1 MSPMT
6 SQSSNVSHKLQRRLC
21 DAEFEGTER
30 RGTIRA
36 VEGQMTEIPL
46 QPAYGSSSLTS
57 HTSLYVNN
65 MYVDYT

>member
-30 RGTIRA
+30 RGTVRA

-46 QPAYGSSSLTS
+46 QPHHSLTS
-57 HTSLYVNN
+57 HTSLYMNN
-65 MYVDYT
+65 MYVDYM